1 MLNSQRQDC
10 LVNFSDRPGSSTDGL
25 FSSLEGAAGTVQ
37 LDELGGNERYRRRV
51 KYPLSDLLTRQ
62 YCHYN
67 SYFYI
72 LKVGEKNF
80 CFVP

>member
-37 LDELGGNERYRRRV
+37 LDELGGNEGTDEE
-51 KYPLSDLLTRQ
+51 YPVSDLLTRQ